1 MKKFLIILFLMSFC
15 IEAQEKFNVYFD
27 FDKDTPNSDATLK
40 LQSWMKEQKNV
51 EVYKVEAFCD
61 SVDTNFYNKN
71 LATRRMHS
79 VLDILKT
86 NQFAISPNLE
96 ATAVGEDFKQ
106 SKIQAENRKV
116 TFFYKPITIKKSNI
130 ENTKDVEEEPVEEAL
145 KVSLLDLFKNAKEG
159 DLIKIQNINFYFNS
173 EVVVPKSESV
183 LNELYQIMESHPN
196 LKIEIQGHICC
207 NPNPNDTKLS
217 FRRAL
222 YIFNYLRKKGI
233 DLCRLGYRGF
243 GSSRPIYSI
252 PEKNYQE
259 KQANRRVEILIIK
272 ND

>member
-1 MKKFLIILFLMSFC
+1 MISFC
-15 IEAQEKFNVYFD
+15 VEAQEKFDVYFD
-27 FDKDTPNSDATLK
+27 FNKDTPNSDASLK
-40 LQSWMKEQKNV
+40 LQRWMKEQKNV

-61 SVDTNFYNKN
+61 SVDTNSYNKN
-71 LATRRMHS
+71 LATRRMQS
-79 VLDILKT
+79 VLNILKT

-116 TFFYKPITIKKSNI
+116 IFFYKYTTVKKSNI
-130 ENTKDVEEEPVEEAL
+130 ENAKDVEEAVEEEL
-145 KVSLLDLFKNAKEG
+145 KIPLLDLFKNAKEG

-173 EVVVPKSESV
+173 EVVVPESESV
-183 LNELYQIMESHPN
+183 LNELYQIMESHPK

-233 DLCRLGYRGF
+233 DLGRLGYRGF

-259 KQANRRVEILIIK
+259 KQANRRVEILIVK